1 MTKKLASKRGFTLIE
16 LMVVLAIIS
25 ILSVIAIQTFGA
37 VKEKGKLRRVE
48 TFVMEIDNALS
59 KYAMEHGGKYP
70 GLKQTHFGGGG
81 GWIRY
86 GPAIIG
92 GNGGIPGEANIHNQD
107 DFLDDMRQPDSPYR
121 LVPGQNPPGAPG
133 DPRQK
138 LKPIDELYRERLY
151 QYKDNPFKDKGYAM
165 VNVAYIEYEY
175 DTQNNDFRWITDI
188 QGSGLNG
195 LAPGFPEPGGFFKIL
210 DYWDPWDP
218 TTYDNYP
225 MGDFAYIPLSFTTE
239 KANFC
244 EGYWLIGYGAKG
256 TLGNS
261 PYKKLLEDPNWPNFD
276 PPFGDGLSSTQPNA
290 GSFEETVRQ
299 LIAGALVVRANIY
312 EDQLSDLI

>member
-1 MTKKLASKRGFTLIE
+1 
-16 LMVVLAIIS
+16 MVVLAIIS

-37 VKEKGKLRRVE
+37 VKEKGKLKRVE
-48 TFVMEIDNALS
+48 TFIMEIDNALS

-92 GNGGIPGEANIHNQD
+92 GNGGIPGEPNIHNQD

-138 LKPIDELYRERLY
+138 LKPIDELYREGLY
-151 QYKDNPFKDKGYAM
+151 HYADNPFKDKGYAM

-175 DTQNNDFRWITDI
+175 DTTLNDFVWVTDI
-188 QGSGLNG
+188 VDQVQGINTIYDG
-195 LAPGFPEPGGFFKIL
+195 LAPGFPEPGGFYSIL
-210 DYWDPWDP
+210 DPWDPWDP

-239 KANFC
+239 KGNFC
-244 EGYWLIGYGAKG
+244 EGYWLIGYGDKN
-256 TLGNS
+256 TLVDS
-261 PYKKLLEDPNWPNFD
+261 PYNKLLEDPNWPYFD
-276 PPFGDGLSSTQPNA
+276 PPFDDGNTPPDP
-290 GSFEETVRQ
+290 GSFEDTVRQ
-299 LIAGALVVRANIY
+299 LIAGALVIRANIY
-312 EDQLSDLI
+312 ENQLSGLI